1 MINSPQPP
9 ATADATPK
17 GRKPVLGCL
26 ALVVVLGIVLVIWL
40 MGWLEQRR
48 TGERAERARIHHLR
62 RVSEDRLRG
71 GGVSTGTQGT
81 ERPGAVTPKSVRVGE
96 VLTERARE
104 LHTAGDWAGV
114 IQCIGLLED
123 LPTDDPELDLML
135 ETALFN
141 HALQQLH
148 RGRAIP
154 ALESLSRLLVR
165 TPTDREASDLRSIGR
180 TIRDYGPDQRTAE
193 ALAQFNERR

>member
-1 MINSPQPP
+1 MIGSPQPP
-9 ATADATPK
+9 IPSDPAPR
-17 GRKPVLGCL
+17 GRGPVLGCL
-26 ALVVVLGIVLVIWL
+26 AVMVLLGTLLIVWL
-40 MGWLEQRR
+40 MGWPEQRR

-62 RVSEDRLRG
+62 RVSEDQLRR
-71 GGVSTGTQGT
+71 GVSTGAGETG
-81 ERPGAVTPKSVRVGE
+81 RPGAATPESVRAGE
-96 VLTERARE
+96 VLTGRARE

-123 LPTDDPELDLML
+123 LTANDPELGLML

-141 HALQQLH
+141 HALQQLQ

-154 ALESLSRLLVR
+154 ALESLERLLTR
-165 TPTDREASDLRSIGR
+165 TPADREVSDMRSIGW